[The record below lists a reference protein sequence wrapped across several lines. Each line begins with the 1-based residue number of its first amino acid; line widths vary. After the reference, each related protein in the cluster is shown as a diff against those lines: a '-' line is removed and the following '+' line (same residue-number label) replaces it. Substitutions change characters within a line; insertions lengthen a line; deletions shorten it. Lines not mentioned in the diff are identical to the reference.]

1 MASMTLREHIE
12 ALGHHDGSFLHS
24 IGLPMGLIKTVEN
37 DKPIAKSY
45 ADKICKKLSE
55 EFGRTITINDIKGL
69 KTC

>member
-12 ALGHHDGSFLHS
+12 ALGHSSGSFLHL
-24 IGLPMGLIKTVEN
+24 IDLPLGLMRTVEN
-37 DKPIAKSY
+37 DKAIAKSY

-55 EFGRTITINDIKGL
+55 EFGRPIQLTDIKNL